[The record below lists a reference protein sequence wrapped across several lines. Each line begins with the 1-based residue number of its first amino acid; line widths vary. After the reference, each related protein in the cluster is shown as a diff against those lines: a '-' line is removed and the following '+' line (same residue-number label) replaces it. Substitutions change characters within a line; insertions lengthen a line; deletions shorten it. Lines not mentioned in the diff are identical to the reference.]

1 MVGML
6 GRADG
11 ASVGRGGVVVAAGRG
26 SGVADKGVGGGR
38 VAAEAGARARG
49 VVAAVNRRRA
59 VPVTE
64 LRDVSIV
71 VCLCQN
77 RTATSE
83 TGTRPRITDT
93 HTNTEIRELS
103 LYF

>member
-1 MVGML
+1 MVGMR

-11 ASVGRGGVVVAAGRG
+11 ASVGRGGVVVAAG
-26 SGVADKGVGGGR
+26 SGVADTGVGGGR
-38 VAAEAGARARG
+38 VAADAGARARG

-77 RTATSE
+77 RTC
-83 TGTRPRITDT
+83 
-93 HTNTEIRELS
+93 
-103 LYF
+103 YQ

>member
-1 MVGML
+1 MVGMR

-11 ASVGRGGVVVAAGRG
+11 ASVGRGGVVVAGASVGRGGVVVAAG
-26 SGVADKGVGGGR
+26 SGVAETGVGGSR
-38 VAAEAGARARG
+38 PAAAGARVRG

-77 RTATSE
+77 RTC
-83 TGTRPRITDT
+83 
-93 HTNTEIRELS
+93 
-103 LYF
+103 YQ